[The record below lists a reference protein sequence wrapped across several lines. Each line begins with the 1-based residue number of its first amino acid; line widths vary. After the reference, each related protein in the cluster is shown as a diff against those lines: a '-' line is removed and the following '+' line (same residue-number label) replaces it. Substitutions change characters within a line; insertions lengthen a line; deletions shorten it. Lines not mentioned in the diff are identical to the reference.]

1 MFFMSFS
8 SFLILWK
15 ECFQNWYWKAGICG
29 IWISKLTN
37 VSFNNSVE
45 LDDDFSL
52 IFHNKQRKYSLSLTS
67 VLSHCSWQHT
77 HSWFYFVDSVCSEW
91 STSYEKYLMSFSNN
105 PLNSMITSVNLS
117 PEDKFTLVLF
127 LKLAAAT
134 SMIVIL
140 RGILSIQECCSM
152 VPHPT

>member
-1 MFFMSFS
+1 MERMFPK
-8 SFLILWK
+8 LVLK
-15 ECFQNWYWKAGICG
+15 GRICG
-29 IWISKLTN
+29 LWINELTN
-37 VSFNNSVE
+37 VSFNNSVG

-52 IFHNKQRKYSLSLTS
+52 IVHNKQKKCSLSLTS
-67 VLSHCSWQHT
+67 VLSHCIWQHT

-91 STSYEKYLMSFSNN
+91 SISYEKYLMSFSNN

-127 LKLAAAT
+127 SKLAAAT

-140 RGILSIQECCSM
+140 QGILSIQYVVWFHIPLTRLPQIPVC
-152 VPHPT
+152 